1 MSKISEN
8 NIIEIKEIFKLI
20 SVSKNSVRLKEI
32 LNDIIKVAD
41 MVIEFKDYMG
51 DDNGMTYT
59 TPSDG
64 ERSSDSDSDYEP
76 ESFEKQLIGQ
86 SNSLTL

>member
-8 NIIEIKEIFKLI
+8 NIIEIKEIYKLI
-20 SVSKNSVRLKEI
+20 SNSKNSVRLTEI
-32 LNDIIKVAD
+32 LKEIIKVAD
-41 MVIEFKDYMG
+41 MVIEIKDYM
-51 DDNGMTYT
+51 DDDVHIHISSS
-59 TPSDG
+59 SD
-64 ERSSDSDSDYEP
+64 DSDSDYEP